1 MIFDDFDTFRALN
14 FDYLTLSSKNMF
26 SRDCFSLAKP
36 LLWLQTLLICGKKN
50 KTTFTRWDWLEL
62 FSIFYF
68 LFSNSLTFQIFS
80 SFFLI
85 EDLWRL
91 LDFYYLWI
99 SVDYECKIL
108 TKTKQNRN
116 VCSMQIYEREKEIRS
131 AACIWFPGLGDSV
144 PKSS

>member
-1 MIFDDFDTFRALN
+1 MARKKQNNIHTMR
-14 FDYLTLSSKNMF
+14 
-26 SRDCFSLAKP
+26 
-36 LLWLQTLLICGKKN
+36 LIG
-50 KTTFTRWDWLEL
+50 T
-62 FSIFYF
+62 IFYF

-80 SFFLI
+80 SFFPI

-99 SVDYECKIL
+99 SVDYECKML

-131 AACIWFPGLGDSV
+131 ACIWFPGLGDSV
-144 PKSS
+144 PKSSLKPFGKLICASKIPQTQTWLFNFCHGLQTE